1 MRSAAPPGHCE
12 TRASGSR
19 GCAQRAVRAAG
30 LRRPRARASG
40 EALVLAALRP
50 ASSRRRDLEGG
61 ATRPGLTGSARP
73 VAQAPREGREPNE
86 SRPGSMRA
94 GRPAAPSNR
103 ADGHAR
109 SRNSAG
115 APGPPPPPRRRLRC
129 CPSWT
134 RHVWL
139 GPGPRILRA
148 TRPGPE
154 CAAASPPS
162 KAAAPAGQAPYGQ
175 VWPGPGS
182 TADPRLAGPA
192 AGHAPLA
199 ATCRNPSRR
208 RAVGRVWTICAGLD
222 PAAASGR

>member
-40 EALVLAALRP
+40 EALVLAALRR
-50 ASSRRRDLEGG
+50 ASSRRRELEGG
-61 ATRPGLTGSARP
+61 ATRPGLTGSARA

-162 KAAAPAGQAPYGQ
+162 AWPRRPLARHPMARCGQ
-175 VWPGPGS
+175 
-182 TADPRLAGPA
+182 GPA
-192 AGHAPLA
+192 VRRIRASPARPLVTRHWRRFAGIRVAGGQSDGFGQSAP
-199 ATCRNPSRR
+199 
-208 RAVGRVWTICAGLD
+208 GRTQR
-222 PAAASGR
+222 ASGR